1 MKINKKKL
9 KKVLSKIMLYT
20 IVNGMWTGLM
30 IYGFMTATTLN

>member
-1 MKINKKKL
+1 MKKKKL
-9 KKVLSKIMLYT
+9 KKLLGNLMLYT